1 VAETLSG
8 RESPYA
14 TLMYIWSNKAPVGAV
29 IQNPRT
35 GRVQMIVA
43 SSGSAGV
50 GQWQALARNLRDD
63 YRKAFGEEPGKV
75 LAYGVLTDTD
85 NTGEQVTG
93 WYGDIVFKAA
103 Q

>member
-1 VAETLSG
+1 
-8 RESPYA
+8 
-14 TLMYIWSNKAPVGAV
+14 
-29 IQNPRT
+29 
-35 GRVQMIVA
+35 MIVA

-50 GQWQALARNLRDD
+50 GQWQTLARNLRDD
-63 YRKAFGEEPGKV
+63 YRKAFGEEAGKV
-75 LAYGVLTDTD
+75 VAYGVLTDTD